1 MRTPLGL
8 FGRRKL
14 CFCLTHGLRSFG
26 WGRREQR
33 LPLKIKA
40 GGISSTDMPPAED
53 QLVNILLIV
62 VVVHLQVLVNAQVLH
77 FSNVSIPIG
86 VGALL
91 ACDEGIGPEYRRFS

>member
-1 MRTPLGL
+1 
-8 FGRRKL
+8 
-14 CFCLTHGLRSFG
+14 
-26 WGRREQR
+26 
-33 LPLKIKA
+33 
-40 GGISSTDMPPAED
+40 MPPAED

-91 ACDEGIGPEYRRFS
+91 AGDESICPNFKGIAQRGAQAGGILSGQVCGVGGMGWIASFIAATSVLISA

>member
-1 MRTPLGL
+1 
-8 FGRRKL
+8 
-14 CFCLTHGLRSFG
+14 
-26 WGRREQR
+26 
-33 LPLKIKA
+33 
-40 GGISSTDMPPAED
+40 MPPAED

-91 ACDEGIGPEYRRFS
+91 ASDESICPNFKGIAQRGAQAGGILSGQVVKLRVGGMGWIASFIAATSVLISA